1 MNGPPLSNGP
11 VQGPPFG
18 VPPGPPGPQ
27 NVPRPQQSV
36 PTTHPT
42 AAFGPPKPMG
52 PNAAPMPHPMRP
64 NAAPS
69 IGPPVPRYTY
79 AIKMFIKKETNK
91 RSRNVGVNF
100 GVSNYDVM
108 NFV

>member
-11 VQGPPFG
+11 VNGPPFS
-18 VPPGPPGPQ
+18 VPPGPPTVQ

-79 AIKMFIKKETNK
+79 VIKMFINK